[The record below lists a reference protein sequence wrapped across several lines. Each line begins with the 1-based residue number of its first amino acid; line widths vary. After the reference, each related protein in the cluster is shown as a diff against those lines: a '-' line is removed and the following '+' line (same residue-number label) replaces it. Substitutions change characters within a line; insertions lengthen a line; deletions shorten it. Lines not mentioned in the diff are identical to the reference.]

1 MKSLT
6 VINWSD
12 SPTELIKCAKSGKIL
27 SLVKI
32 VNSAIF
38 TGAKSRHLDKNLKN
52 VKHAKFIIYSVFLI
66 SISLS
71 YYALFNL

>member
-6 VINWSD
+6 VINGSD

-38 TGAKSRHLDKNLKN
+38 TGAKSRHLDTNLK
-52 VKHAKFIIYSVFLI
+52 KCQTCKIYYL
-66 SISLS
+66 
-71 YYALFNL
+71 